1 MAELRIH
8 DQSSAYFKSLR
19 SKGTNVNV
27 DLNLPDVSGKILTE
41 HELLE
46 ILNKESKLNTE
57 AILKPDITKTPID
70 SEGFAGP
77 IPIAPYVTTEIFLGK
92 HELTEWIASDN
103 ENFEPIT
110 DGSSDIVFKDSWY
123 PNLTQPREVVY
134 VKYRFRSG
142 NIVSPWSDTI
152 KFKAMDKGII
162 TPELSVVEDALEPTL
177 KTTPLR
183 SYGTFNNLEHVSS
196 TWRIVE
202 LESGAVAHEEIN
214 SVTNKVSYRVPADV
228 LDPKKKYKVYVKHNT
243 NAAEPAWQSSK
254 WSIGHYLTPDSKISR
269 PTLRY
274 DGQNSTGPIVI
285 GSAFQGE
292 GSHIASEW
300 MIYNGTGAKIAE
312 FPYDS
317 INLTSLPVSKFI
329 TQGHNYIITVRYI
342 TNEAKSPLGK
352 VEVNIPNAGGS
363 GGSGNEKGM
372 TINATT
378 SDRGL
383 GISVVPFVSPIREDI
398 QYFRYQI
405 RFDITDGLTSTR
417 HVKITNG
424 LYNDQNVEDSW
435 NKELSYSWS
444 PDEGYKIWFA
454 NMDITDPSIF
464 ISGNAIR
471 MGLTKEERY
480 KASVLTKKFDY
491 VLGNMTLE
499 NNDTLS
505 PLARFTDPTGV
516 DVGICGYVKTI
527 YTLYKKVG
535 QDWQLVREEED
546 TRKDF
551 HRFNNLDNDTDYK
564 IRAKHKTNVFNYS
577 KDYLFRSASYIMAD
591 PVVKLEGSALNWKIK
606 ASGYSLTNYTG
617 PNPEHDSTTYTLTNA
632 STGQKLWEVI
642 KDRTH
647 KTEINIPSSVVQLGG
662 RYKVYVKFH
671 SGGDVESRAKE
682 VDFYIKPYRIEYN
695 SITSNIL
702 TGQTKFVPK
711 GTTFLINGY
720 VAKDIETGSPVSTE
734 VLARTDWVLEAQR
747 GSERVK
753 VEEKIG
759 KTTEPNSW
767 TPDAKLLETDETI
780 YVSAICYSLNG
791 LVSDRKTVTFTR
803 FEKYMETCD
812 DLWSLKIG
820 DWERGGVFGIVPDK
834 CVELNELIYMGEW
847 GEASNMRV
855 IEKDDPINPE
865 PRKYVWNRNMLATY
879 KGKLYRPIVE
889 QLWAQFEPSATLGE
903 RWEEVTKYIKLPG
916 IVNIMELTGIEP
928 DPKLVRKGETLP
940 TVPDK
945 FANKVWYNTSSNSI
959 PFFTKYGV
967 GGNEFTNQWVKI
979 VSPNTKKM
987 CFISSL
993 PMLENFSVND
1003 IIARQPEYN
1012 EIDQFTIRFGTRL
1025 YYIRLATKEEVQLLL
1040 KVDTTRQNIINK
1052 LSNINTHNYI
1062 PYVQRID
1069 KNASGY
1075 KALRYQNER
1084 FVEIN
1089 INPMLRSGYIFFT
1102 ITPISEEEAPYQDSM
1117 IRKRYPN
1124 FHGMGLKYGQSGT
1137 YENGKVICFNTKNQT
1152 KGESTNWF
1160 DSGLSLMY
1168 DRYTDTGYFGR
1179 IHKDKLISYK
1189 ELMRAYN
1196 VDVSSSDKV
1205 ADGSGSSNNDAQW
1218 YDVFYWH
1225 GTIGLMPNAAPWNK
1239 MYISMLRKNGLLYG
1253 CNMGPF
1259 HNYVGDIEVT
1269 DKNNNKKLRLAISA
1283 PVFFYKTELIRYTG
1297 KDGVHRMNNYLHFKS
1312 NMLHGMGADLLL
1324 KTANITA
1331 PLIRPEDIHGSS
1343 RATEYIR
1350 GKSFTKTLT
1359 FKGITSD
1366 LKLSNINIPNSNSF
1380 TTLAGKTIMN
1390 SKVAQ
1395 SDYIIIPIGYGIHN
1409 EDAETYGEGNI
1420 QYDENDTMAYLT
1432 SFFRPWLKIIPDGFD
1447 GYLAPDPDPEY
1458 IWPAMPISYTGEGE
1472 NVQPGTRLLFYL
1484 NSNKT
1489 GYDLK
1494 TVKNVV
1500 VKAKGP
1506 RRVLD
1511 QTPRDRQA
1519 NYIEALAPNFLDG
1532 YRIENEDK
1540 VIFQDSY
1547 SSGNNYIRYIQ
1558 GPDMGTR
1565 TTVEISATLVLNK
1578 NRAWNDIES
1587 PFKHTA
1593 TFVVPVST
1601 VEGGEIGASVFKNR
1615 PGKVDLWIS
1624 YYPHELPW
1632 EDITNVTYIL
1642 RDGSRSY
1649 TAEIADSEMP
1659 PEYGRFSKIFLHRKR
1674 VVIKDDA
1681 TGIALTGNKNSNKLT
1696 ISSVIHLKAGGT
1708 VNGPEL
1714 EIPIGKLDVT
1724 ATISTS
1730 IGLRASTEVENF
1742 GHYLGMVNYNN
1753 NRNDV
1758 EDVNCFGG
1766 DGKTFVAIQHVDIR
1780 SSQHNVVPD
1789 TITNDNYK
1797 HYGMAYSN
1805 AGGIT
1810 VSQGTRHTT
1819 SSSDGGHIGY
1829 STTRTY
1835 NPIRGYARNGI
1846 IGYGSNVSNASS
1858 PDLTNWY
1865 EHTNGHVL
1873 VRIPGKSLTS
1883 LGSREYVRT
1892 ASIKRDQYRPFI
1904 MDQFLK
1910 LVPHNEQ
1917 NNTMYQGDSEDKV
1930 SFSLIV
1936 KDIRSDPKKGFEKIR
1951 LLSIKRRDFDRIFGQ
1966 QIGSENNV
1974 FETYIN
1980 INKSSTTFTENMARF
1995 KFKIDQELNAERDII
2010 NAAVYVHPTL
2020 KQGNNDV
2027 ITIERNLKDTYFYI
2041 VYENESK
2048 AGTNITRFGFAS
2060 WGWANGSY
2068 GSDYQNEIARIMNN
2082 FNNWDGKYINV
2093 TQSKT
2098 NQDGGYNQFSY
2109 TLKPEYPDV
2118 RVYFDNT
2125 LIPPGVLQQWALP
2138 RDQSLFTGPFKASK
2152 GRGDYTYVSLRWA

>member
-228 LDPKKKYKVYVKHNT
+228 LDPRKKYKVYVKHNT

-342 TNEAKSPLGK
+342 TNEAKSPLGR

-435 NKELSYSWS
+435 NKELSYNWS

-491 VLGNMTLE
+491 VLGNITLE

-505 PLARFTDPTGV
+505 PLARFTDPTGA

-577 KDYLFRSASYIMAD
+577 KDYLFRSASYVMAD

-617 PNPEHDSTTYTLTNA
+617 PNPEHDSTTYVLTNA

-647 KTEINIPSSVVQLGG
+647 KTEINIPSSVIQLGG

-671 SGGDVESRAKE
+671 SGSDVESRAKE

-767 TPDAKLLETDETI
+767 TPDTKLLETDETI

-791 LVSDRKTVTFTR
+791 LVSDRKTITFTK
-803 FEKYMETCD
+803 FEKYIETCD
-812 DLWSLKIG
+812 DLWSMKSG
-820 DWERGGVFGIVPDK
+820 SWESGGILGEVPKQCNNFIDPRFDK
-834 CVELNELIYMGEW
+834 YYGEW
-847 GEASNMRV
+847 GLDTNYRV
-855 IEKDDPINPE
+855 EYLGSRLKVWE
-865 PRKYVWNRNMLATY
+865 PGMLATF
-879 KGKLYRPIVE
+879 KGKLYRAKTSQDIT
-889 QLWAQFEPSATLGE
+889 QFQPDTNPE
-903 RWEEVTKYIKLPG
+903 RWDEVVKDIKLPSYQTLLGLMG
-916 IVNIMELTGIEP
+916 IAHFTAVKVHDDDLHFIPRIGSQSVNRVTYATEVNWKENGS
-928 DPKLVRKGETLP
+928 DGR
-940 TVPDK
+940 
-945 FANKVWYNTSSNSI
+945 
-959 PFFTKYGV
+959 
-967 GGNEFTNQWVKI
+967 WVKI
-979 VSPNTKKM
+979 FSPNTKKVG
-987 CFISSL
+987 FITKHPIL
-993 PMLENFSVND
+993 ATCD
-1003 IIARQPEYN
+1003 IGHLISRQPEYN
-1012 EIDQFTIRFGTRL
+1012 QLDQFTIRYGTRL
-1025 YYIRLATKEEVQLLL
+1025 YYVRIAAREEMESYLNWSYLNDKSFINFNYTGLNPEPSAIDIRYLQNTRSKNDYYFR
-1040 KVDTTRQNIINK
+1040 VDKDRRTYEHMETTRG
-1052 LSNINTHNYI
+1052 
-1062 PYVQRID
+1062 P
-1069 KNASGY
+1069 
-1075 KALRYQNER
+1075 LRFATDN
-1084 FVEIN
+1084 FF
-1089 INPMLRSGYIFFT
+1089 IFLV
-1102 ITPISEEEAPYQDSM
+1102 ITPIKEEEAPYQDF
-1117 IRKRYPN
+1117 ILRKRYPN
-1124 FHGMGLKYGQSGT
+1124 FHCMGLHYGKSGK
-1137 YENGKVICFNTKNQT
+1137 YENDKLICVNTKEQV
-1152 KGESTNWF
+1152 KGEATRWF
-1160 DSGLSLMY
+1160 DGGLSLMY

-1179 IHKDKLISYK
+1179 IHKDYLLSYK
-1189 ELMRAYN
+1189 DLMARYGI
-1196 VDVSSSDKV
+1196 DKPTMTT
-1205 ADGSGSSNNDAQW
+1205 ADGTGALNDDVRW
-1218 YDVFYWH
+1218 YDVYYWH
-1225 GTIGLMPNAAPWNK
+1225 GNIGLIPNGAPWAFGTPEEI
-1239 MYISMLRKNGLLYG
+1239 YSLYKKKVIFG
-1253 CNMGPF
+1253 DYAGSFVNRNVPVLEDS
-1259 HNYVGDIEVT
+1259 YAGDIEFTSTGLSKKFRVAISNPVLTSLNVLCGGDNSNGERYFNVT
-1269 DKNNNKKLRLAISA
+1269 SSEAHREVTENSMYLDLLYKTPAVDQRLAGDFTLPQHSYIRGYNFTNDMTFKELGSHLKLINARDFIHDKSYSKLQLSGALTTLAISSKERDDTIQ
-1283 PVFFYKTELIRYTG
+1283 VQWFTGLTYSKDTGQVNMYKYT
-1297 KDGVHRMNNYLHFKS
+1297 Y
-1312 NMLHGMGADLLL
+1312 
-1324 KTANITA
+1324 
-1331 PLIRPEDIHGSS
+1331 
-1343 RATEYIR
+1343 
-1350 GKSFTKTLT
+1350 
-1359 FKGITSD
+1359 
-1366 LKLSNINIPNSNSF
+1366 
-1380 TTLAGKTIMN
+1380 
-1390 SKVAQ
+1390 
-1395 SDYIIIPIGYGIHN
+1395 
-1409 EDAETYGEGNI
+1409 
-1420 QYDENDTMAYLT
+1420 
-1432 SFFRPWLKIIPDGFD
+1432 FRPWLRVIPDGFD
-1447 GYLAPDPDPEY
+1447 GYLAPEPNIQKRPLIAAIEVYNIRFTVFSPDEGFMPKNAVNHLASKKVEKLYAIKDNETITVDTSSSSIRLIHSESTFDSGY
-1458 IWPAMPISYTGEGE
+1458 INRISIDNFELI
-1472 NVQPGTRLLFYL
+1472 N
-1484 NSNKT
+1484 
-1489 GYDLK
+1489 LK
-1494 TVKNVV
+1494 LKEQN
-1500 VKAKGP
+1500 
-1506 RRVLD
+1506 
-1511 QTPRDRQA
+1511 
-1519 NYIEALAPNFLDG
+1519 
-1532 YRIENEDK
+1532 
-1540 VIFQDSY
+1540 
-1547 SSGNNYIRYIQ
+1547 
-1558 GPDMGTR
+1558 
-1565 TTVEISATLVLNK
+1565 
-1578 NRAWNDIES
+1578 
-1587 PFKHTA
+1587 
-1593 TFVVPVST
+1593 
-1601 VEGGEIGASVFKNR
+1601 
-1615 PGKVDLWIS
+1615 
-1624 YYPHELPW
+1624 
-1632 EDITNVTYIL
+1632 ITNVRTLVIDFGDQVYENGRLSKLFALINNTSSNPNEVSFNNNVSGQAPYTISPNGINQTISENGYYIIGKGYYNMEVLFTLYQRENTFRTTLQFNKFPFHLLEITGGYFDTVRNGNGFAGNSIIPIKESELPFTL
-1642 RDGSRSY
+1642 RGQTPYRQ
-1649 TAEIADSEMP
+1649 
-1659 PEYGRFSKIFLHRKR
+1659 
-1674 VVIKDDA
+1674 KDDA
-1681 TGIALTGNKNSNKLT
+1681 GVFLYLNCKNKITGQASRINIGYHK
-1696 ISSVIHLKAGGT
+1696 
-1708 VNGPEL
+1708 NGP
-1714 EIPIGKLDVT
+1714 
-1724 ATISTS
+1724 
-1730 IGLRASTEVENF
+1730 
-1742 GHYLGMVNYNN
+1742 MV
-1753 NRNDV
+1753 
-1758 EDVNCFGG
+1758 
-1766 DGKTFVAIQHVDIR
+1766 
-1780 SSQHNVVPD
+1780 
-1789 TITNDNYK
+1789 
-1797 HYGMAYSN
+1797 
-1805 AGGIT
+1805 
-1810 VSQGTRHTT
+1810 
-1819 SSSDGGHIGY
+1819 
-1829 STTRTY
+1829 
-1835 NPIRGYARNGI
+1835 
-1846 IGYGSNVSNASS
+1846 S
-1858 PDLTNWY
+1858 PD
-1865 EHTNGHVL
+1865 G
-1873 VRIPGKSLTS
+1873 
-1883 LGSREYVRT
+1883 RT
-1892 ASIKRDQYRPFI
+1892 FTMRALYNS
-1904 MDQFLK
+1904 
-1910 LVPHNEQ
+1910 V
-1917 NNTMYQGDSEDKV
+1917 NNTWAWV
-1930 SFSLIV
+1930 SV
-1936 KDIRSDPKKGFEKIR
+1936 
-1951 LLSIKRRDFDRIFGQ
+1951 
-1966 QIGSENNV
+1966 
-1974 FETYIN
+1974 
-1980 INKSSTTFTENMARF
+1980 
-1995 KFKIDQELNAERDII
+1995 
-2010 NAAVYVHPTL
+2010 
-2020 KQGNNDV
+2020 
-2027 ITIERNLKDTYFYI
+2027 
-2041 VYENESK
+2041 
-2048 AGTNITRFGFAS
+2048 
-2060 WGWANGSY
+2060 
-2068 GSDYQNEIARIMNN
+2068 
-2082 FNNWDGKYINV
+2082 
-2093 TQSKT
+2093 
-2098 NQDGGYNQFSY
+2098 
-2109 TLKPEYPDV
+2109 
-2118 RVYFDNT
+2118 
-2125 LIPPGVLQQWALP
+2125 
-2138 RDQSLFTGPFKASK
+2138 
-2152 GRGDYTYVSLRWA
+2152 